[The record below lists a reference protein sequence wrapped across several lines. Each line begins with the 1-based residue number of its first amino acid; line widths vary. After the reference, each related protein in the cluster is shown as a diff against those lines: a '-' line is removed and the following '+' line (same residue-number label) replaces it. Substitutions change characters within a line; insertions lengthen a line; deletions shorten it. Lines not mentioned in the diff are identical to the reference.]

1 MIEVLR
7 IQLIVCT
14 KGFYVLYRDDD
25 STFNE
30 ILLKD
35 GYVTIHRR
43 NVQLLAIELF
53 KHNKGLS
60 PQIMN
65 NLFEDKDYTG
75 PNLRSQTE
83 YQLPKINS
91 VLYGENS
98 LRYLGPKIWDIIPR
112 ELKSLESL
120 GKFKSAIKT
129 WIPLNC
135 PCRLC
140 KDYIQ
145 GLAS

>member
-1 MIEVLR
+1 
-7 IQLIVCT
+7 
-14 KGFYVLYRDDD
+14 
-25 STFNE
+25 
-30 ILLKD
+30 
-35 GYVTIHRR
+35 
-43 NVQLLAIELF
+43 
-53 KHNKGLS
+53 
-60 PQIMN
+60 MN

-120 GKFKSAIKT
+120 GKFKSAIKI

-145 GLAS
+145 GIGFVNVA